1 MLQCIAERRLPQ
13 KDMAEDAIAA
23 WDHVKGLASN
33 DSKSRFFV
41 MSGEGYIL
49 LLCLFLPPWLL

>member
-1 MLQCIAERRLPQ
+1 
-13 KDMAEDAIAA
+13 MAEDAIAA